1 MHSKITLALLTALCI
16 LTTIVA
22 SRANAT
28 PIKTPIKAVTKSN
41 LHSASIDDIKRIET
55 YLSKLSTIKASFT
68 QVAPN
73 GELSEGTFYLKRPGK
88 MRWQYNPP
96 TPILLVS
103 NGSTFTYYDAELDQ
117 VNYIDVDDTLAS
129 FLGRDD
135 IRMESDITTITES
148 SAESGV
154 IRITLVEKKKPNEG
168 ALSLEFSETPLA
180 LRNMIITDATGATTR
195 IALQNAE
202 FGLALDNALFV
213 FKDPRGVKTRK
224 RR

>member
-1 MHSKITLALLTALCI
+1 MHSKTVIVFLTALCI

-22 SRANAT
+22 SRANAA
-28 PIKTPIKAVTKSN
+28 PVKTPVKTAGKNTAHKA
-41 LHSASIDDIKRIET
+41 SADDIKRVEA
-55 YLSKLSTIKASFT
+55 YLTALSTIKANFT

-129 FLGRDD
+129 FLGRND
-135 IRMESDITTITES
+135 IRMESDVTTITES
-148 SAESGV
+148 SSENGV
-154 IRITLVEKKKPNEG
+154 IRTTLVEKKKPNEG
-168 ALSLEFSETPLA
+168 ALSLEFSDTPLA

-213 FKDPRGVKTRK
+213 FRDPRGVKTRK
-224 RR
+224 HR

>member
-16 LTTIVA
+16 ITTIVA
-22 SRANAT
+22 SRANAA
-28 PIKTPIKAVTKSN
+28 PIKTPVKTVAKSKAIDA
-41 LHSASIDDIKRIET
+41 ASIKRVET
-55 YLSKLSTIKASFT
+55 YLTALSTIKASFT

-73 GELSEGTFYLKRPGK
+73 GELSEGIFYLKRPGK

-129 FLGRDD
+129 FLGRND

-148 SAESGV
+148 SAANGV
-154 IRITLVEKKKPNEG
+154 IRITLVEKKKPKDG
-168 ALSLEFSETPLA
+168 ALSLEFSDTPLA

-213 FKDPRGVKTRK
+213 FKDPRGVKIRK
-224 RR
+224 HR